1 MANYKLVKKA
11 PEKLG
16 SNEFVIEKPN
26 FMEEIE
32 STRGKRGVTNLTTA
46 SYLRDVF
53 MAITD
58 KYDNTINPYRLVL
71 SKYTGLSY
79 ESDKDISNIVLKIID
94 DHKLPLIEKAVEH
107 KIKNRPLGTELIYYV
122 SDDSNGISAFI
133 KMGINA
139 AQNEK
144 KKTEVKE

>member
-1 MANYKLVKKA
+1 MANYKLVKKT
-11 PEKLG
+11 PDKLG
-16 SNEFVIEKPN
+16 SNEFVIERPN

-71 SKYTGLSY
+71 SKYVGLAY
-79 ESDKDISNIVLKIID
+79 ETDKDISDIILKIID
-94 DHKLPLIEKAVEH
+94 DHRLPLIEKAVEQ
-107 KIKNRPLGTELIYYV
+107 KIKTRPLGTELIYYV
-122 SDDSNGISAFI
+122 SDDSNGVSAFI

-139 AQNEK
+139 QSDK

>member
-1 MANYKLVKKA
+1 MANYKLVKKT

-16 SNEFVIEKPN
+16 SNEFVIERPN

-71 SKYTGLSY
+71 SKYVGLSY
-79 ESDKDISNIVLKIID
+79 ETDKDISNIILKIID
-94 DHKLPLIEKAVEH
+94 DHRLPLIEKAVEQ
-107 KIKNRPLGTELIYYV
+107 KIKTRPLGTELIYYV
-122 SDDSNGISAFI
+122 SDDSNGVSAFI

-139 AQNEK
+139 QSDK

>member
-1 MANYKLVKKA
+1 MVNYKLVKKT

-16 SNEFVIEKPN
+16 SNEFVIERPN
-26 FMEEIE
+26 FLEEID
-32 STRGKRGVTNLTTA
+32 STRGRRGTTNLTTA

-58 KYDNTINPYRLVL
+58 KYDNTINPYKLIL
-71 SKYTGLSY
+71 SKYVGLSY
-79 ESDKDISNIVLKIID
+79 ENDKDISDIVLKIID
-94 DHKLPLIEKAVEH
+94 DHRLPLVEKAVEY
-107 KIKNRPLGTELIYYV
+107 KIKSRPLGTELIYYI
-122 SDDSNGISAFI
+122 SDDTNGVSAFI

-139 AQNEK
+139 LQQEK

>member
-1 MANYKLVKKA
+1 MANYKLVKKT
-11 PEKLG
+11 PDKLG
-16 SNEFVIEKPN
+16 SNEFVIERPN

-71 SKYTGLSY
+71 SKYVGLAY
-79 ESDKDISNIVLKIID
+79 ETDKDISDIILKIID
-94 DHKLPLIEKAVEH
+94 DHRLPLIEKAVEQ
-107 KIKNRPLGTELIYYV
+107 KIKTRPRGTELIYYV
-122 SDDSNGISAFI
+122 SDDSNGVSAFI

-139 AQNEK
+139 QSDK